1 MAATRLIAM
10 HPRQGRSVAKS
21 LGERTDYAKNPE
33 KTEKGDLV
41 TTYQCDP
48 FTVDEEFMLQK
59 RQYNQITGKS
69 QHNDVIAYQIRQSFK
84 PGEVTADEANRIGY
98 ELALRFTKG
107 KYSFIVATHTDRAH
121 IHNHVVFNSTSIDGT
136 RKFKDFWRSGLALQ
150 KLSDLICLE
159 HGLSVIERK
168 PYDEREKRTKYPVKE
183 GIRGLICQ
191 DIDEVLLKKPKDF
204 DAFLEELKKAGYEI
218 KAGKNVAVKSKC
230 QKRFVRLSSLPDGF
244 RESDIRQV
252 LSGAAEHHKYA
263 GKTDVQ
269 HRQRSVSLI
278 IDIQKKCQEK
288 GPGYQQ
294 WAKVHNV
301 KQLAQSVYL
310 MRERGYRTIS
320 ELSARADDQIKKRD
334 DILASIKAS
343 EARMAEIATLKKHII
358 NYSKTRKTYEE
369 YRKAGYSK
377 KFFEAHREEIT
388 LHKAAKQAFDDLGV
402 KKIPKVKDLNS
413 EYAELMA
420 KKKAAYPEY
429 RRLKEDAQEL
439 LIAKMNI
446 ESFYEADQK
455 VSQVKRFAETRSSH
469 EV

>member
-84 PGEVTADEANRIGY
+84 PGEVTAEEANRIGY

-218 KAGKNVAVKSKC
+218 KAGNNVAVKSKS

-334 DILASIKAS
+334 DLLASIKAS
-343 EARMAEIATLKKHII
+343 EARMAEIATLRKHII

-402 KKIPKVKDLNS
+402 KKIPKVKDLNT
-413 EYAELMA
+413 EYAELLA

-429 RRLKEDAQEL
+429 RRIKEDAQEL

-455 VSQVKRFAETRSSH
+455 VSQEHQRQEKQH
-469 EV
+469 

>member
-1 MAATRLIAM
+1 MAATRIIAM

-59 RQYNQITGKS
+59 RQYYQITGKS
-69 QHNDVIAYQIRQSFK
+69 QYSDVIAYQIRQSFK
-84 PGEVTADEANRIGY
+84 PGEVTAEEANRIGY

-191 DIDEVLLKKPKDF
+191 DIDEVLSKKPKDF
-204 DAFLEELKKAGYEI
+204 NAFLEELKKAGYEI
-218 KAGKNVAVKSKC
+218 KTGKNLAVRGKS

-244 RESDIRQV
+244 RETDIRQV
-252 LSGAAEHHKYA
+252 LSGVAEHHKYA
-263 GKTDVQ
+263 GKTPAQ

-310 MRERGYRTIS
+310 MRERGCRTIS
-320 ELSARADDQIKKRD
+320 ELSVRADDQIKKRD
-334 DILASIKAS
+334 DLLASIKAS

-402 KKIPKVKDLNS
+402 KKIPKVKDLNT
-413 EYAELMA
+413 EYAELLA

-429 RRLKEDAQEL
+429 RRIKEDAQEL

-455 VSQVKRFAETRSSH
+455 VSQEHQRQEKQH
-469 EV
+469 

>member
-69 QHNDVIAYQIRQSFK
+69 QYSDVIAYQIRQSFK
-84 PGEVTADEANRIGY
+84 PGEVTAEEANRIGY

-191 DIDEVLLKKPKDF
+191 DIDEVLSKKPKDF
-204 DAFLEELKKAGYEI
+204 NAFLEELKKAGYEI
-218 KAGKNVAVKSKC
+218 KAGKNVAVKSKS

-244 RESDIRQV
+244 RETDIRQV
-252 LSGAAEHHKYA
+252 LSGVAEHHKYV
-263 GKTDVQ
+263 GKTAVQ

-278 IDIQKKCQEK
+278 IDIQKKCKEK

-334 DILASIKAS
+334 DLLASIKAS

-455 VSQVKRFAETRSSH
+455 VSQEHQRQEKQH
-469 EV
+469 

>member
-59 RQYNQITGKS
+59 RQYYQITGKS
-69 QHNDVIAYQIRQSFK
+69 QYNDVIAYQIRQSFK
-84 PGEVTADEANRIGY
+84 PGEVSADEANRIGY

-159 HGLSVIERK
+159 HGLSVIERR
-168 PYDEREKRTKYPVKE
+168 PYDEREKRIKYSVKE

-191 DIDEVLLKKPKDF
+191 DIDEVLSKKPKGF

-218 KAGKNVAVKSKC
+218 KAGKNVAVKGKN

-244 RESDIRQV
+244 RESDIRLV
-252 LSGAAEHHKYA
+252 LSGAVEHHKYA
-263 GKTDVQ
+263 GKTAVQ

-377 KFFEAHREEIT
+377 KFYEAHREEIT

-402 KKIPKVKDLNS
+402 KKIPKVKDLNT

-429 RRLKEDAQEL
+429 RRVKEDAQEL
-439 LIAKMNI
+439 LVAKMNI

-455 VSQVKRFAETRSSH
+455 VSQEHQRQEKQH
-469 EV
+469 

>member
-59 RQYNQITGKS
+59 RQYYQITGKS
-69 QHNDVIAYQIRQSFK
+69 QYSDVIAYQIRQSFK

-107 KYSFIVATHTDRAH
+107 KYSFVVATHTDRAH

-168 PYDEREKRTKYPVKE
+168 PYDEREKRIKYPVKE

-191 DIDEVLLKKPKDF
+191 DIDEVLSKKPKDF

-218 KAGKNVAVKSKC
+218 KTGKNVAVKSKN

-244 RESDIRQV
+244 RESDIRLV
-252 LSGAAEHHKYA
+252 LSGAVEHHKYA
-263 GKTDVQ
+263 GKTAVQ

-310 MRERGYRTIS
+310 MRERGYRTVS

-334 DILASIKAS
+334 DLLASIKAS

-429 RRLKEDAQEL
+429 RRAKEGAQEL

-455 VSQVKRFAETRSSH
+455 VSQERQRQEKQH
-469 EV
+469 

>member
-59 RQYNQITGKS
+59 RQYYQITGKS
-69 QHNDVIAYQIRQSFK
+69 QHSDVIAYQIRQSFK
-84 PGEVTADEANRIGY
+84 PGEVSAEEANRIGY

-218 KAGKNVAVKSKC
+218 KAGKMVRGGDVDHEFKKIEAASFAERVCPFLLERLTEVPSFNLVPYSLNPATFSGFTPLIEYQPAGNIILLSPKVVLINITLAV
-230 QKRFVRLSSLPDGF
+230 
-244 RESDIRQV
+244 
-252 LSGAAEHHKYA
+252 
-263 GKTDVQ
+263 
-269 HRQRSVSLI
+269 
-278 IDIQKKCQEK
+278 
-288 GPGYQQ
+288 
-294 WAKVHNV
+294 
-301 KQLAQSVYL
+301 LAQGLPKYPAVVESP
-310 MRERGYRTIS
+310 E
-320 ELSARADDQIKKRD
+320 ELP
-334 DILASIKAS
+334 
-343 EARMAEIATLKKHII
+343 
-358 NYSKTRKTYEE
+358 Y
-369 YRKAGYSK
+369 
-377 KFFEAHREEIT
+377 T
-388 LHKAAKQAFDDLGV
+388 LHL
-402 KKIPKVKDLNS
+402 LN
-413 EYAELMA
+413 
-420 KKKAAYPEY
+420 K
-429 RRLKEDAQEL
+429 
-439 LIAKMNI
+439 
-446 ESFYEADQK
+446 
-455 VSQVKRFAETRSSH
+455 
-469 EV
+469 

>member
-1 MAATRLIAM
+1 M
-10 HPRQGRSVAKS
+10 
-21 LGERTDYAKNPE
+21 
-33 KTEKGDLV
+33 
-41 TTYQCDP
+41 
-48 FTVDEEFMLQK
+48 
-59 RQYNQITGKS
+59 
-69 QHNDVIAYQIRQSFK
+69 
-84 PGEVTADEANRIGY
+84 
-98 ELALRFTKG
+98 
-107 KYSFIVATHTDRAH
+107 
-121 IHNHVVFNSTSIDGT
+121 
-136 RKFKDFWRSGLALQ
+136 
-150 KLSDLICLE
+150 
-159 HGLSVIERK
+159 
-168 PYDEREKRTKYPVKE
+168 KYPVKE

-191 DIDEVLLKKPKDF
+191 DIDEVLSKNPKDF
-204 DAFLEELKKAGYEI
+204 DAFLEELKKIGYEI
-218 KAGKNVAVKSKC
+218 KTGKNVAVRGKS

-244 RESDIRQV
+244 RESDIRQF

-263 GKTDVQ
+263 GKTAVQ

-334 DILASIKAS
+334 DLLASIKAS

-402 KKIPKVKDLNS
+402 KKIPKVRDLNT
-413 EYAELMA
+413 EYAELLA

-429 RRLKEDAQEL
+429 RRIKEDAQEL

-455 VSQVKRFAETRSSH
+455 VSQEHQRQEKQH
-469 EV
+469 

>member
-59 RQYNQITGKS
+59 RQYYQITGKS
-69 QHNDVIAYQIRQSFK
+69 QYSDVIAYQIRQSFK
-84 PGEVTADEANRIGY
+84 PGEVTAEEANRIGY

-159 HGLSVIERK
+159 HGLSVIEQK

-191 DIDEVLLKKPKDF
+191 DIDEVLSKKPKDF

-218 KAGKNVAVKSKC
+218 KAGKNVAVKGKN

-244 RESDIRQV
+244 KENDILQV

-263 GKTDVQ
+263 RKTAVQ

-294 WAKVHNV
+294 WAKAHNV
-301 KQLAQSVYL
+301 KQLARSVYL
-310 MRERGYRTIS
+310 MRERGYRTVS

-334 DILASIKAS
+334 DLLASIKDS

-429 RRLKEDAQEL
+429 RRVKEDAQEL

-455 VSQVKRFAETRSSH
+455 VSQERQRQEKQH
-469 EV
+469 

>member
-21 LGERTDYAKNPE
+21 LGERTDYAKNPK

-59 RQYNQITGKS
+59 RQYYQITGKS
-69 QHNDVIAYQIRQSFK
+69 QHSDVIAYQIRQSFK
-84 PGEVTADEANRIGY
+84 PGEVSAEEANRIGY

-168 PYDEREKRTKYPVKE
+168 PYDEREKRIKYPVKE
-183 GIRGLICQ
+183 GVRGLICQ
-191 DIDEVLLKKPKDF
+191 DIDEVLSKKPKDF

-218 KAGKNVAVKSKC
+218 KTGKNVAVRSKN

-244 RESDIRQV
+244 RESDIRLV
-252 LSGAAEHHKYA
+252 LSGAVKHHKYA
-263 GKTDVQ
+263 GKTAVQ

-334 DILASIKAS
+334 DLLASIKDS

-358 NYSKTRKTYEE
+358 NYSKTRKTYED

-402 KKIPKVKDLNS
+402 KKIPKVKDLNT
-413 EYAELMA
+413 EYAELLA

-429 RRLKEDAQEL
+429 RRIKEDAQEL

-455 VSQVKRFAETRSSH
+455 VSQEHRRQEKQH
-469 EV
+469 

>member
-1 MAATRLIAM
+1 M
-10 HPRQGRSVAKS
+10 KS
-21 LGERTDYAKNPE
+21 CR
-33 KTEKGDLV
+33 
-41 TTYQCDP
+41 
-48 FTVDEEFMLQK
+48 
-59 RQYNQITGKS
+59 KS
-69 QHNDVIAYQIRQSFK
+69 
-84 PGEVTADEANRIGY
+84 
-98 ELALRFTKG
+98 
-107 KYSFIVATHTDRAH
+107 
-121 IHNHVVFNSTSIDGT
+121 
-136 RKFKDFWRSGLALQ
+136 
-150 KLSDLICLE
+150 
-159 HGLSVIERK
+159 
-168 PYDEREKRTKYPVKE
+168 
-183 GIRGLICQ
+183 
-191 DIDEVLLKKPKDF
+191 
-204 DAFLEELKKAGYEI
+204 
-218 KAGKNVAVKSKC
+218 

-244 RESDIRQV
+244 RESDIRLV
-252 LSGAAEHHKYA
+252 LSGAAEHHRYA
-263 GKTDVQ
+263 GKTAVQ

-278 IDIQKKCQEK
+278 IDIQKKCKEK

-334 DILASIKAS
+334 DLLASIKAS

-455 VSQVKRFAETRSSH
+455 VSQEHQRQEKQH
-469 EV
+469 

>member
-41 TTYQCDP
+41 TTYRCDP
-48 FTVDEEFMLQK
+48 YTVDEEFMLQK
-59 RQYNQITGKS
+59 RQYYQITGKS
-69 QHNDVIAYQIRQSFK
+69 QTSDVIAYQIRQSFK
-84 PGEVTADEANRIGY
+84 PGEVTAEEANQIGY

-121 IHNHVVFNSTSIDGT
+121 IHNHVVFNSTCIDGT

-168 PYDEREKRTKYPVKE
+168 PYDEREKQTKYPVKE
-183 GIRGLICQ
+183 SIRGLICQ
-191 DIDEVLLKKPKDF
+191 DIDEVLSQKPKDF
-204 DAFLEELKKAGYEI
+204 DAFLERLKKAGYVI
-218 KAGKNVAVKSKC
+218 KTGKNVAVKGKN

-252 LSGAAEHHKYA
+252 LSGVAEHHKYS
-263 GKTDVQ
+263 GKTAVQ

-294 WAKVHNV
+294 WAKIHNV

-310 MRERGYRTIS
+310 MRECGYRTIS
-320 ELSARADDQIKKRD
+320 ELSTRADEQIKKRD
-334 DILASIKAS
+334 ELLASIKAS

-402 KKIPKVKDLNS
+402 KKIPKVKDLNT
-413 EYAELMA
+413 EYAELME
-420 KKKAAYPEY
+420 KKKAVYPEY
-429 RRLKEDAQEL
+429 RRIKEDAQEL

-446 ESFYEADQK
+446 ESFYEAEQK
-455 VSQVKRFAETRSSH
+455 VSQEHQRQEKQH
-469 EV
+469 